1 MPSATTIPAPRSRFG
16 PDDDTLGVGVGFATG
31 TSWNGADDVIGTG
44 VSWNGWSTGD
54 MNGWCIDGITA
65 VESRGGRTWRDRSG
79 GAAATSDCRKGCPH
93 GRATGSKHLQ
103 QVPAPLHTGSVHG
116 IGRLNFCN
124 GLHSLKWTY
133 VKTVPY

>member
-16 PDDDTLGVGVGFATG
+16 PDDDTLGVVVGFAVGAGIVSNGLGPSAGMATG

-44 VSWNGWSTGD
+44 VSWDGWSTGD

-116 IGRLNFCN
+116 IGRLNF
-124 GLHSLKWTY
+124 
-133 VKTVPY
+133 